1 MPQPERDLLLKM
13 MKLTETAL
21 RESAAAS
28 DLLAIVAMSLAGA
41 SPKTT
46 ALLKHHLAA
55 HFNEHE
61 DEVTEE
67 FNLLAR
73 RLLASTE
80 GKDMAL
86 WSQTTASRTS
96 RSEAEGLLKR
106 LLDRGEP
113 KAPDK
118 SES

>member
-67 FNLLAR
+67 FNLLVNRSAN
-73 RLLASTE
+73 
-80 GKDMAL
+80 GMAP
-86 WSQTTASRTS
+86 WPRGACGSSCASRP
-96 RSEAEGLLKR
+96 RRPAVVAR
-106 LLDRGEP
+106 LALR
-113 KAPDK
+113 
-118 SES
+118 